1 MIIVQLRRR
10 SPQQADSRNHD
21 TENSSQSH
29 ATENQPELENG
40 ASSHA
45 ENSVDSV
52 NDKSTNNHP
61 SASNITRSGSDE
73 LELES
78 LNTVECSTLNTD
90 VTLEN
95 TNAVIESDHLTER
108 NANEDSDNESD
119 RGSNSASDCESLT
132 PSELRKRRLDFLS
145 GKHIT
150 HSKEGDDDTHE
161 FVKAAANTSQ
171 QVSERSAT
179 HSTQENIKVPVT
191 HSPPVD
197 ASNSSVT
204 PDTASKSKE
213 SASSSSL
220 GSHENEQEN
229 RDVPDHGTDTELG
242 AESRTSG
249 NFPRE
254 IRVKIMFLNET
265 FKMVTSPATETI
277 GNFRRY
283 ISSHIV
289 NHWSRTLHTL
299 VCKIIFSFDRSF
311 KIQ

>member
-10 SPQQADSRNHD
+10 SPQQADGRNHD

-29 ATENQPELENG
+29 ATENQPELENE
-40 ASSHA
+40 ASSQA

-52 NDKSTNNHP
+52 NNKSTNNQP
-61 SASNITRSGSDE
+61 SASDITRSASDE

-78 LNTVECSTLNTD
+78 FNTVECSTLNTD
-90 VTLEN
+90 VTLDN
-95 TNAVIESDHLTER
+95 TNTVIESDQLTER
-108 NANEDSDNESD
+108 NANEGSDNETD
-119 RGSNSASDCESLT
+119 RDGNSASDCESLT

-145 GKHIT
+145 GKHIR
-150 HSKEGDDDTHE
+150 HSKEGDDDPRG

-171 QVSERSAT
+171 QVPEQNA
-179 HSTQENIKVPVT
+179 TQENIKVPVT

-197 ASNSSVT
+197 ASNSVT
-204 PDTASKSKE
+204 PDKESKSKE
-213 SASSSSL
+213 SASSSPL
-220 GSHENEQEN
+220 DSHENEQEN
-229 RDVPDHGTDTELG
+229 RNNPDRGTDTELG
-242 AESRTSG
+242 SDSRTSG

-283 ISSHIV
+283 ISSHITY
-289 NHWSRTLHTL
+289 HKPLE
-299 VCKIIFSFDRSF
+299 
-311 KIQ
+311 